1 MRSSVSEILLKPFKK
16 THSRSCIIRCK
27 NTRLCL
33 KFLNL
38 IINYTPAR
46 FETVLVVI
54 IIVISIIVMI
64 IIVVRLRYVISPAVI
79 EQKYG
84 ELLKKIIKK
93 SMSLSQNTNDGARVA

>member
-16 THSRSCIIRCK
+16 THSRSSIIRCK

-33 KFLNL
+33 TFLNL
-38 IINYTPAR
+38 IINYTPAL
-46 FETVLVVI
+46 FETVLIVI

-93 SMSLSQNTNDGARVA
+93 SMNLSQNTNDGARVA